1 MSSLG
6 SGEGVAR
13 GATGI
18 YFSNIISAFASTGHF
33 IVLTNLLSTGEVGI
47 IAGIQILAYLASTV
61 ANFSLPQP
69 IMTSLPIPHA
79 LSKFIPEYYGSGQ
92 KGKVIGAFKV
102 ALALVLL
109 IIIPMTL
116 LVFWQAEP
124 IAKLV
129 FYGEAETLWI
139 QLAAFEILFFT
150 LNQFFFAAVVGIGRS
165 GRAGLLYSISL
176 MLRFGLAALFVVF
189 GFKVAGAVIGYI
201 IGDASLILFVA
212 PLLFLKLKGKSEHIE
227 IGTVAKF
234 SLPLLVSS
242 LIVFGVSQIDRIFAL
257 FQLGLP
263 ELGIY
268 TVSVAAATIGAYAP
282 NAFNTALVPVLSSML
297 AKNDNSSFKA
307 ISKIYTRYVSL
318 LGVPTAVMI
327 AALALP
333 LTRLFG
339 PEYSSSALPAAIIST
354 AVALT
359 SFTSVYNAQLVA
371 ANRVRWV
378 MLANVVGLLI
388 FTIVLAA
395 LVPISN
401 FVGAALAR
409 AIMMFVVA
417 GVIVYSSHKLGYFV
431 LDARALLS
439 SVSASLIMAIVL
451 GVLSAIIGGY
461 VRQLVAL
468 VILIPSGAVIYI
480 ALLRLLRTFTADD
493 LTFLHRLLPNRLKP
507 MTGIVAK
514 IAGVSR
520 DWRKFTEQ
528 TS

>member
-1 MSSLG
+1 M
-6 SGEGVAR
+6 
-13 GATGI
+13 
-18 YFSNIISAFASTGHF
+18 
-33 IVLTNLLSTGEVGI
+33 
-47 IAGIQILAYLASTV
+47 
-61 ANFSLPQP
+61 
-69 IMTSLPIPHA
+69 
-79 LSKFIPEYYGSGQ
+79 
-92 KGKVIGAFKV
+92 
-102 ALALVLL
+102 
-109 IIIPMTL
+109 
-116 LVFWQAEP
+116 
-124 IAKLV
+124 
-129 FYGEAETLWI
+129 
-139 QLAAFEILFFT
+139 
-150 LNQFFFAAVVGIGRS
+150 
-165 GRAGLLYSISL
+165 
-176 MLRFGLAALFVVF
+176 
-189 GFKVAGAVIGYI
+189 
-201 IGDASLILFVA
+201 ILFVA

-227 IGTVAKF
+227 IGSVAKF

-468 VILIPSGAVIYI
+468 IILIPSGAVIYI